1 MDIHPA
7 TKIAFTRCL
16 HRVNSSEQPPLGNQ
30 EVVITNGQQNQ
41 AALFVCQEMNSGKN
55 LRLEIALLKA
65 SIEEIKTSSCQDARG
80 KASSKK
86 LPKVLSV
93 SSVIDS
99 IVFNIYA
106 I

>member
-1 MDIHPA
+1 MSRDEL
-7 TKIAFTRCL
+7 R
-16 HRVNSSEQPPLGNQ
+16 
-30 EVVITNGQQNQ
+30 
-41 AALFVCQEMNSGKN
+41 GKN
-55 LRLEIALLKA
+55 LHLEIALLKA

-99 IVFNIYA
+99 IVFNIHA